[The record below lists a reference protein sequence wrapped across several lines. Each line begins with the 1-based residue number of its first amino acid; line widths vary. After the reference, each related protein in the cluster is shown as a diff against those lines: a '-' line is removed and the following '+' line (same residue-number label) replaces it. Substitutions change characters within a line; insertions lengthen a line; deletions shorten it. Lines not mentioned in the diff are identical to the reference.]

1 MTGNK
6 GGNAMYEKICAL
18 CVFLLLTPASALADL
33 TGKWDAD
40 DGGAYYL
47 RQIGNQLHWYGERFP
62 THTRWSNV
70 FHGDINGNRIDGR
83 WVATDGMYR
92 LYFHVATSQ
101 RVGGPTFYQALDM
114 AGAAAEAE
122 GWKLQFSD
130 DFNRTELGEN

>member
-1 MTGNK
+1 
-6 GGNAMYEKICAL
+6 MYERICAL

-83 WVATDGMYR
+83 WVDVPKGRAGHSAQGALQRGCRPAARASSMVASAAGIFSASCRIR
-92 LYFHVATSQ
+92 LE
-101 RVGGPTFYQALDM
+101 P
-114 AGAAAEAE
+114 E
-122 GWKLQFSD
+122 G
-130 DFNRTELGEN
+130 